1 MGQGWREVYEGGSPE
16 AERLVFDK
24 LARDILGV
32 QAKVMRRSKGGAIL
46 RAFHA
51 KPILGIA
58 DAELRFRDDLPP
70 HLAAGYAQ
78 PGKAYPT
85 TVRFSNAHGAA
96 QGDDK
101 QDMRGVALRI
111 NVSPEEDHDLLMTN
125 FPVSHARNAR
135 QFVSFAQATAGNR
148 VDRLLGLGKL
158 AVTLGPSET
167 VRMVR
172 NVSTARKRKV
182 KSLALETYWSRGA
195 IRWGDVLAVRYLL
208 RPAADAAAPQ
218 EAGSNDPD
226 YLRRDLAQRLRA
238 GKIVFELCLQLYV
251 DEKNT
256 PIEDTSIEWTET
268 ASPPIPVATLAIS
281 ARDIDAVEARTAER
295 LVDQLAFN
303 PWYTTDQ
310 FRPLGNL
317 NRARKQVYQASSGHR
332 LSYRFHTDV
341 PLRNRAI
348 GAAVRAGFSGV
359 NRFVPWHR
367 LPLQLSLLNLDAFR
381 HTLRRDNLID
391 VDIREAPPRAQP
403 VPSPV
408 HEDVRTTRTYDGT
421 YNDLSDPE
429 MGAAGQP
436 FGRNLKP
443 VYRPDLFD
451 TPNPVTVSRELLYR
465 ESFIPA
471 RSLNILAAAWI
482 QFQVH
487 DWVNHARYPLGRG
500 HDISV
505 KLPPGTPL
513 WRNRRDGPEKSE
525 MRFGDN
531 IPLVREN
538 AAAGS
543 PPILF
548 GNSASHWW
556 DASEVYGPREE
567 EARALREK
575 VPQGGGFRDGAKLLL
590 DNGYLPAGT
599 NGMEVTGFN
608 ESWWLGLSAMHT
620 IFAREHNVVCDALR
634 SEYPYLSDERIY
646 QMARLI
652 VSALIA
658 KIHTVEW
665 TPAILATK
673 TIDMGLKANW
683 HGAPKDWLT
692 QLGLWLVDAHALKGI
707 PKTMPDHHGAPY
719 ALTEDFVTVYRLHPL
734 LPDDY
739 QFFDYRT
746 GRSLGTAGFDEIQG
760 EGTDEI
766 MRQTKLE
773 NVLYSLG
780 IAYPGAITLHNY
792 PRSLQ
797 AFERDGERID
807 LSVVDLVR
815 TRRRGVPRYNDFR
828 HGLHQNRIRRWEDLT
843 SDAESVR
850 RLKDVYKEID
860 LVDTMVGL
868 FAETPPHGFGF
879 SDTAFRIFI
888 LMASR
893 RLQSDRFLTVDFRP
907 EIYSPLGIDWI
918 ERNGMTSIIL
928 RHCPDLASLLPRSA
942 SVFAPWR
949 PIPPH

>member
-1 MGQGWREVYEGGSPE
+1 M
-16 AERLVFDK
+16 
-24 LARDILGV
+24 
-32 QAKVMRRSKGGAIL
+32 
-46 RAFHA
+46 
-51 KPILGIA
+51 
-58 DAELRFRDDLPP
+58 
-70 HLAAGYAQ
+70 
-78 PGKAYPT
+78 
-85 TVRFSNAHGAA
+85 
-96 QGDDK
+96 
-101 QDMRGVALRI
+101 
-111 NVSPEEDHDLLMTN
+111 
-125 FPVSHARNAR
+125 
-135 QFVSFAQATAGNR
+135 
-148 VDRLLGLGKL
+148 
-158 AVTLGPSET
+158 
-167 VRMVR
+167 
-172 NVSTARKRKV
+172 
-182 KSLALETYWSRGA
+182 
-195 IRWGDVLAVRYLL
+195 
-208 RPAADAAAPQ
+208 
-218 EAGSNDPD
+218 
-226 YLRRDLAQRLRA
+226 
-238 GKIVFELCLQLYV
+238 FELCLQLYV

-391 VDIREAPPRAQP
+391 VDIREAPPKAQP

-443 VYRPDLFD
+443 VSRPDLFD
-451 TPNPVTVSRELLYR
+451 TLNPVTVSRELLYR
-465 ESFIPA
+465 ELFIPA

-487 DWVNHARYPLGRG
+487 DWVNHARYPLGSG

-513 WRNRRDGPEKSE
+513 WRNRRDGPEESE

-575 VPQGGGFRDGAKLLL
+575 VPQDGGFRDGAKLLL

-599 NGMEVTGFN
+599 KGVEVTGFTKAG
-608 ESWWLGLSAMHT
+608 GLASAPCT
-620 IFAREHNVVCDALR
+620 RSSRASTTSSATRSARNT
-634 SEYPYLSDERIY
+634 RISV
-646 QMARLI
+646 MNGSIRWRG
-652 VSALIA
+652 S
-658 KIHTVEW
+658 
-665 TPAILATK
+665 
-673 TIDMGLKANW
+673 
-683 HGAPKDWLT
+683 
-692 QLGLWLVDAHALKGI
+692 
-707 PKTMPDHHGAPY
+707 
-719 ALTEDFVTVYRLHPL
+719 
-734 LPDDY
+734 
-739 QFFDYRT
+739 
-746 GRSLGTAGFDEIQG
+746 S
-760 EGTDEI
+760 
-766 MRQTKLE
+766 
-773 NVLYSLG
+773 S
-780 IAYPGAITLHNY
+780 
-792 PRSLQ
+792 PRSSP
-797 AFERDGERID
+797 RSTPWSG
-807 LSVVDLVR
+807 
-815 TRRRGVPRYNDFR
+815 RRRS
-828 HGLHQNRIRRWEDLT
+828 W
-843 SDAESVR
+843 
-850 RLKDVYKEID
+850 
-860 LVDTMVGL
+860 
-868 FAETPPHGFGF
+868 PPK
-879 SDTAFRIFI
+879 
-888 LMASR
+888 
-893 RLQSDRFLTVDFRP
+893 QS
-907 EIYSPLGIDWI
+907 IW
-918 ERNGMTSIIL
+918 
-928 RHCPDLASLLPRSA
+928 A
-942 SVFAPWR
+942 
-949 PIPPH
+949 